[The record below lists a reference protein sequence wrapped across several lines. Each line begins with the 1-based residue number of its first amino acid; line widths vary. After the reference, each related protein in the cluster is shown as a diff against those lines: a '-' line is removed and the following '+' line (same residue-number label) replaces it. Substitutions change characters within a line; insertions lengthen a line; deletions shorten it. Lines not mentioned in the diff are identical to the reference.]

1 MRLSSDKVHDLADR
15 IVAALAAHPK
25 VHLQTSQDALR
36 VLVGSVIQ
44 DDLREEAEIEA
55 EADRLLNQYARQIEK
70 GDLDVHTLRNKFKQ
84 ELARKRGFVL

>member
-1 MRLSSDKVHDLADR
+1 MRLSSEKVHDLAAR
-15 IVAALAAHPK
+15 IVAAMAAHPK
-25 VHLQTSQDALR
+25 VHLQASQDALR

-55 EADRLLNQYARQIEK
+55 EADRLLNQYARQIDK